1 MSDLA
6 TSPPPPEL
14 EDHQPHDAQRVV
26 DAARRFIACRE
37 LATAMAA
44 GHLPPPKSLAE
55 AIQRDFVGFDLS
67 RAERDLREA
76 VIAAEPHIAIPGPKL
91 VFSQRAEQRRR
102 RRSQSG
108 AMALELAGT

>member
-1 MSDLA
+1 MSDLS
-6 TSPPPPEL
+6 TSPQPSEL
-14 EDHQPHDAQRVV
+14 TDNQPQDAQRVL

-44 GHLPPPKSLAE
+44 GHLPPPKSLSE

-76 VIAAEPHIAIPGPKL
+76 VIAAEPHLAIPGPKL

-102 RRSQSG
+102 RRSQSV
-108 AMALELAGT
+108 AMTVEVAEA